1 MLERFSARIPQA
13 LLFIFL
19 LWSVRSSYELLRWG
33 LGWSDFYGQWSI
45 CAYTLRGADPYEL
58 VGIEPPLFADIGS
71 IPSGWGTSPW
81 GCLLGNL
88 FYAGYLNY
96 FEAAVQFVLVN
107 VALIV
112 PAAWCLFTRL
122 RHLPLPTAL
131 MISLSLIAAPNFWR
145 ALHQGNCG
153 GMIGCL
159 LIIACL
165 LVDRRPII
173 AGIALAFAMVKPQL
187 ALLICFAFLL
197 QKNYRPLIVA
207 ALIDL
212 SAWAVTS
219 IMVERSPITLL
230 REFLSSDIGGNAF
243 KGILTL
249 AKNDLPGVGWVMP
262 LSMLIGIAFVFV
274 VQRSI
279 QQSSHSSVG
288 LEIFMP
294 ASVAAT
300 FWSYSW
306 DNDRF
311 ILFIATTVALLLM
324 LESRNLIEQLMMF
337 AAAALMQF
345 CLPLMFKLN
354 GWLSKAYGFDAWHHT
369 VTTFE
374 TLFILT
380 AIMLALRLRR
390 A

>member
-13 LLFIFL
+13 LLLIFCC
-19 LWSVRSSYELLRWG
+19 WSVRSSYELLRWG

-45 CAYTLRGADPYEL
+45 CAYTLHGADPYEL
-58 VGIEPPLFADIGS
+58 VGVEPPLFADIGS
-71 IPSGWGTSPW
+71 IPNGWGTSPW

-107 VALIV
+107 GVLIAS
-112 PAAWCLFTRL
+112 AAWCLFTRL

-131 MISLSLIAAPNFWR
+131 MISLSLVAAPNFWR

-165 LVDRRPII
+165 LVDRRPIL
-173 AGIALAFAMVKPQL
+173 AGIALAFAMVKPQA

-197 QKNYRPLIVA
+197 KKNYRPLIVA

-212 SAWAVTS
+212 GAWAVTS
-219 IMVERSPITLL
+219 IMVERSPLTLL

-249 AKNDLPGVGWVMP
+249 AKNDLPDVGWVMP

-279 QQSSHSSVG
+279 ERSASVG

-324 LESRNLIEQLMMF
+324 LESRNLIERLMMF

-345 CLPLMFKLN
+345 SLPMMFKLN
-354 GWLSKAYGFDAWHHT
+354 GWLSKAYEFDAWHHT

-374 TLFILT
+374 TIFMLT
-380 AIMLALRLRR
+380 ALMLVLRLRR

>member
-1 MLERFSARIPQA
+1 
-13 LLFIFL
+13 
-19 LWSVRSSYELLRWG
+19 
-33 LGWSDFYGQWSI
+33 
-45 CAYTLRGADPYEL
+45 
-58 VGIEPPLFADIGS
+58 S
-71 IPSGWGTSPW
+71 IPEGWGTSPW

-107 VALIV
+107 GVLIAL
-112 PAAWCLFTRL
+112 AAWCLFTRL

-131 MISLSLIAAPNFWR
+131 MISLSLVAAPNFWR

-165 LVDRRPII
+165 LVDRRPIL
-173 AGIALAFAMVKPQL
+173 AGLALAFAMVKPQA

-197 QKNYRPLIVA
+197 QKKYRPLIVA

-219 IMVERSPITLL
+219 IMVERSPLTLL

-249 AKNDLPGVGWVMP
+249 AKDDLPDGGWVMP

-279 QQSSHSSVG
+279 ERSASVG

-324 LESRNLIEQLMMF
+324 LESRNWIERLMMF

-345 CLPLMFKLN
+345 SLPMMFKLN
-354 GWLSKAYGFDAWHHT
+354 GWLSKAYEFDAWHHT

-374 TLFILT
+374 TIFMLT
-380 AIMLALRLRR
+380 ALMLALRLRR